1 MSKTL
6 AKHSAPALLL
16 LAAVACLPAQ
26 AAPGGHGGPGGPFG
40 GLDRELFM
48 QEHMAAELGLDDA
61 QRAAVEKVIAASRE
75 QARPYVKQII
85 EQRRDMEALHDA
97 ETFDENAV
105 RAHVAKN
112 QAAMTELA
120 VIHARTAFEVRKILT
135 PAQREKMKA
144 MHGRHRR
151 QDG

>member
-1 MSKTL
+1 MSKTFPML
-6 AKHSAPALLL
+6 RPPALLL
-16 LAAVACLPAQ
+16 LATFVCLPVH

-61 QRAAVEKVIAASRE
+61 QRAAVDKVITASRE
-75 QARPYVKQII
+75 RARPYVKQLV
-85 EQRRDMEALHDA
+85 EQRSDMDALHDA

-105 RAHVAKN
+105 RAQVAKT

-144 MHGRHRR
+144 MHGRHHRK
-151 QDG
+151 DG